1 MTNTFK
7 LKKGLGRGLSS
18 LIGDTS
24 TTPKSNKVSISSIVK
39 NKFQPRKNFNKEQMD
54 ELISS
59 IKERGIIQPI
69 IVRRQ
74 SDKYEIVA
82 GVFSRNSKL
91 SINFGKKLGIQKD
104 RCYSNFI
111 EMANKESKRKD
122 GIKVVSIMTPPSSH
136 QIIAEKFI
144 DNNIN
149 IISDK
154 PFAGN
159 LEQAK
164 KLYKKIKSNKK
175 IKYALTHNYS
185 AYPMVREAKVL
196 VEKGKLG
203 RVEYINV
210 EYIQDW
216 SGGSKINSKN
226 AKKKLKWK
234 IDRKIVGISAVLNEI
249 GTHAYHLAT
258 YISGL
263 RGDKV
268 FADIKQI
275 SKKIQMDD
283 SAQVM
288 INFTNGAKGMFWTSV
303 MAKGGVYGLR
313 IRIFGTKGSLEWVQN
328 DPNYLKLNP
337 GKGAVKYLERGFH
350 NAKFSKKFSRIK
362 FGHPE
367 GYLDAFANIYK
378 EFANSLKNK
387 SKKRYFYPNED
398 EGLETA
404 KFINACKV
412 SSKNKKWEKIK

>member
-1 MTNTFK
+1 MNTNK
-7 LKKGLGRGLSS
+7 LSLGIVG
-18 LIGDTS
+18 GG
-24 TTPKSNKVSISSIVK
+24 PKSWIGHVHRISAR
-39 NKFQPRKNFNKEQMD
+39 FD
-54 ELISS
+54 
-59 IKERGIIQPI
+59 
-69 IVRRQ
+69 
-74 SDKYEIVA
+74 DKYEIVA
-82 GVFSRNSKL
+82 GVFSRNAKL
-91 SINFGKKLGIQKD
+91 SINFGKTLGISKD
-104 RCYSNFI
+104 RCYSTFK
-111 EMANKESKRKD
+111 EMALKESKRND
-122 GIKVVSIMTPPSSH
+122 GIQVVSIMTPPSSH

-144 DNNIN
+144 EKNIN

-159 LEQAK
+159 LDQAK

-196 VEKGKLG
+196 IEKGKIG
-203 RVEYINV
+203 KIEYVNV

-216 SGGSKINSKN
+216 SGGTKINVRN

-234 IDRKIVGISAVLNEI
+234 IDNKIVGASAVLNEI

-263 RGDKV
+263 KGEKI

-275 SKKIQMDD
+275 SKKIKMDD
-283 SAQVM
+283 NAQVM

-313 IRIFGTKGSLEWVQN
+313 IRVFGSKGSLEWVQN

-337 GKGAVKYLERGFH
+337 DKDAVRYLERGFH
-350 NAKFSKKFSRIK
+350 NAELSKKFSRIK

-367 GYLDAFANIYK
+367 GYLDAFANIYR
-378 EFANSLKNK
+378 EFAESLKNK

-412 SSKNKKWEKIK
+412 SSKNKRWVKIK

>member
-1 MTNTFK
+1 MNTNK
-7 LKKGLGRGLSS
+7 LSLGIVG
-18 LIGDTS
+18 GG
-24 TTPKSNKVSISSIVK
+24 PKSWIGHVHRISAR
-39 NKFQPRKNFNKEQMD
+39 FD
-54 ELISS
+54 
-59 IKERGIIQPI
+59 
-69 IVRRQ
+69 
-74 SDKYEIVA
+74 DKYEIVA
-82 GVFSRNSKL
+82 GVFSRNAKL
-91 SINFGKKLGIQKD
+91 SINFGKTLGISKD
-104 RCYSNFI
+104 RCYSTFK
-111 EMANKESKRKD
+111 EMALKESKRND
-122 GIKVVSIMTPPSSH
+122 GIQVVSIMTPPSSH

-144 DNNIN
+144 EKNIN

-159 LEQAK
+159 LDQAK

-175 IKYALTHNYS
+175 VKYALTHNYS

-196 VEKGKLG
+196 IEKGKIG
-203 RVEYINV
+203 KIEYVNV

-216 SGGSKINSKN
+216 SGGTKINVRN

-234 IDRKIVGISAVLNEI
+234 IDNKIVGASAVLNEI

-263 RGDKV
+263 KGEKI

-275 SKKIQMDD
+275 SKKIKMDD
-283 SAQVM
+283 NAQVM

-313 IRIFGTKGSLEWVQN
+313 IRVFGSKGSLEWVQN

-337 GKGAVKYLERGFH
+337 DKGAVRYLERGFH
-350 NAKFSKKFSRIK
+350 NAELSKKFSRIK

-367 GYLDAFANIYK
+367 GYLDAFANIYR
-378 EFANSLKNK
+378 EFADSLKNK
-387 SKKRYFYPNED
+387 SKKRHFYPNED

-412 SSKNKKWEKIK
+412 SSKNKRWVKIK

>member
-1 MTNTFK
+1 MNTNK
-7 LKKGLGRGLSS
+7 LSLGIVG
-18 LIGDTS
+18 GG
-24 TTPKSNKVSISSIVK
+24 PKSWIGHVHRISAR
-39 NKFQPRKNFNKEQMD
+39 FD
-54 ELISS
+54 
-59 IKERGIIQPI
+59 
-69 IVRRQ
+69 
-74 SDKYEIVA
+74 DKYEIVA
-82 GVFSRNSKL
+82 GVFSRNAKL
-91 SINFGKKLGIQKD
+91 SINFGKTLGISKD
-104 RCYSNFI
+104 RCYSTFK
-111 EMANKESKRKD
+111 EMALKESKRND
-122 GIKVVSIMTPPSSH
+122 GIQVVSIMTPPSSH

-144 DNNIN
+144 EKNIN

-159 LEQAK
+159 LDQAK

-196 VEKGKLG
+196 IEKGKIG
-203 RVEYINV
+203 KIEYVNV

-216 SGGSKINSKN
+216 SDGTKINVRN

-234 IDRKIVGISAVLNEI
+234 IDKKIVGASAVLNEI

-263 RGDKV
+263 KGEKI

-275 SKKIQMDD
+275 SKKIKMDD
-283 SAQVM
+283 NAQVM

-313 IRIFGTKGSLEWVQN
+313 IRVFGSKGSLEWVQN

-337 GKGAVKYLERGFH
+337 DTGAVRYLERGFH
-350 NAKFSKKFSRIK
+350 NAELSKKFSRIK

-367 GYLDAFANIYK
+367 GYLDAFANIYR
-378 EFANSLKNK
+378 EFAESLKNK

-412 SSKNKKWEKIK
+412 SSKNKRWVKIK

>member
-1 MTNTFK
+1 MNTNK
-7 LKKGLGRGLSS
+7 LSLGIVG
-18 LIGDTS
+18 GG
-24 TTPKSNKVSISSIVK
+24 PKSWIGHVHRISAR
-39 NKFQPRKNFNKEQMD
+39 FD
-54 ELISS
+54 
-59 IKERGIIQPI
+59 
-69 IVRRQ
+69 
-74 SDKYEIVA
+74 DKYEIVA

-91 SINFGKKLGIQKD
+91 SVSFGKTLGISKD
-104 RCYSNFI
+104 RCYSTFK
-111 EMANKESKRKD
+111 EMALKESRRKD
-122 GIKVVSIMTPPSSH
+122 GIQVVSIMTPPSSH

-144 DNNIN
+144 EKNIN

-159 LEQAK
+159 LDQAK

-196 VEKGKLG
+196 IEKGKIG
-203 RVEYINV
+203 KIEYVNV

-216 SGGSKINSKN
+216 SGGTKINVRN

-234 IDRKIVGISAVLNEI
+234 IDNKIVGASAVLNEI

-263 RGDKV
+263 KGEKI

-275 SKKIQMDD
+275 SKKIKMDD
-283 SAQVM
+283 NAQVM

-313 IRIFGTKGSLEWVQN
+313 IRVFGSKGSLEWVQN

-337 GKGAVKYLERGFH
+337 DKGAVRYLERGFH
-350 NAKFSKKFSRIK
+350 NAELSKKFSRIK

-367 GYLDAFANIYK
+367 GYLDAFANIYR
-378 EFANSLKNK
+378 EFAESLKNK

-412 SSKNKKWEKIK
+412 SSKNKRWVKIK

>member
-1 MTNTFK
+1 MIYETVNTMKTKK
-7 LKKGLGRGLSS
+7 LFLGIVG
-18 LIGDTS
+18 GG
-24 TTPKSNKVSISSIVK
+24 PKSWIGHVHRISARFD
-39 NKFQPRKNFNKEQMD
+39 N
-54 ELISS
+54 
-59 IKERGIIQPI
+59 
-69 IVRRQ
+69 
-74 SDKYEIVA
+74 KYEIVA

-91 SINFGKKLGIQKD
+91 SAYFGQSIGIEKA
-104 RCYSNFI
+104 RCYSNFR
-111 EMANKESKRKD
+111 EMADKESKIKD
-122 GIKVVSIMTPPSSH
+122 GIDVVSIMTPPASH

-144 DNNIN
+144 DKNIH

-196 VEKGKLG
+196 IEKGKIG
-203 RVEYINV
+203 KVEYINV

-216 SGGSKINSKN
+216 SGGIKLTSGN

-234 IDRKIVGISAVLNEI
+234 IDSKIVGTSAVLNEI
-249 GTHAYHLAT
+249 GTHAYHLAS

-263 RGDKV
+263 KGNQV

-275 SKKIQMDD
+275 SNKIKMDD
-283 SAQVM
+283 NAQVM
-288 INFTNGAKGMFWTSV
+288 INFNNGAKGMFWTSV

-313 IRIFGTKGSLEWVQN
+313 IRIFGSKGSLEWVQN
-328 DPNYLKLNP
+328 DPEYLKLNP
-337 GKGAVKYLERGFH
+337 AKGAVKLLERGFH
-350 NAKFSKKFSRIK
+350 NAEFSKKFSRIK

-367 GYLDAFANIYK
+367 GYLDAFANIYR
-378 EFANSLKNK
+378 EFADSLKDK
-387 SKKRYFYPNED
+387 SKKRFFYPNED

-404 KFINACKV
+404 KFIDACKI
-412 SSKNKKWEKIK
+412 SSKRKRWVKIK

>member
-1 MTNTFK
+1 MNTNK
-7 LKKGLGRGLSS
+7 LSLGIVG
-18 LIGDTS
+18 GG
-24 TTPKSNKVSISSIVK
+24 PKSWIGHVHRISARFDNKYK
-39 NKFQPRKNFNKEQMD
+39 
-54 ELISS
+54 
-59 IKERGIIQPI
+59 
-69 IVRRQ
+69 
-74 SDKYEIVA
+74 IVA

-91 SINFGKKLGIQKD
+91 SISFGKTLGISKD
-104 RCYSNFI
+104 RCYSNFK
-111 EMANKESKRKD
+111 EMALKESKRND
-122 GIKVVSIMTPPSSH
+122 GIQVVSIMTPPSSH

-144 DNNIN
+144 EKNIN

-159 LEQAK
+159 LDQAK

-196 VEKGKLG
+196 IEKGKIG
-203 RVEYINV
+203 KIEYVNV

-216 SGGSKINSKN
+216 SDGTKINIRN

-234 IDRKIVGISAVLNEI
+234 IDNKIVGASAVLNEI

-263 RGDKV
+263 KGEKI

-275 SKKIQMDD
+275 SKKIKMDD
-283 SAQVM
+283 NAQVM

-313 IRIFGTKGSLEWVQN
+313 IRVFGSKGSLEWVQN

-337 GKGAVKYLERGFH
+337 DKGAVRYLERGFH
-350 NAKFSKKFSRIK
+350 NAELSKKFSRIK

-367 GYLDAFANIYK
+367 GYLDAFANIYR
-378 EFANSLKNK
+378 EFADSLKNK

-412 SSKNKKWEKIK
+412 SSKNKRWVKIK

>member
-1 MTNTFK
+1 MNTNK
-7 LKKGLGRGLSS
+7 LSLGIVG
-18 LIGDTS
+18 GG
-24 TTPKSNKVSISSIVK
+24 PKSWIGHVHRISAR
-39 NKFQPRKNFNKEQMD
+39 FD
-54 ELISS
+54 
-59 IKERGIIQPI
+59 
-69 IVRRQ
+69 
-74 SDKYEIVA
+74 DKYEIVA
-82 GVFSRNSKL
+82 GVFSRNAKL
-91 SINFGKKLGIQKD
+91 SINFGKTLGISKD
-104 RCYSNFI
+104 RCYSTFK
-111 EMANKESKRKD
+111 EMALKESKRND
-122 GIKVVSIMTPPSSH
+122 GIQVVSIMTPPSSH

-144 DNNIN
+144 EKNIN

-159 LEQAK
+159 LDQAK

-196 VEKGKLG
+196 IEKGKIG
-203 RVEYINV
+203 KIEYVNV

-216 SGGSKINSKN
+216 SDGTKINLRN

-234 IDRKIVGISAVLNEI
+234 IDNKIVGASAVLNEI

-263 RGDKV
+263 KGEKI

-275 SKKIQMDD
+275 SKKIKMDD
-283 SAQVM
+283 NAQVM

-313 IRIFGTKGSLEWVQN
+313 IRVFGSKGSLEWVQN

-337 GKGAVKYLERGFH
+337 DKGAVRYLERGFH
-350 NAKFSKKFSRIK
+350 NAELSKKFSRIK

-367 GYLDAFANIYK
+367 GYLDAFANIYR
-378 EFANSLKNK
+378 EFADSLKNK
-387 SKKRYFYPNED
+387 SKKRFFYPNED

-412 SSKNKKWEKIK
+412 SSKSKRWVKIK

>member
-1 MTNTFK
+1 MNTNK
-7 LKKGLGRGLSS
+7 LSLGIVG
-18 LIGDTS
+18 GG
-24 TTPKSNKVSISSIVK
+24 PKSWIGHVHRISAR
-39 NKFQPRKNFNKEQMD
+39 FD
-54 ELISS
+54 
-59 IKERGIIQPI
+59 
-69 IVRRQ
+69 
-74 SDKYEIVA
+74 DKYEIVA
-82 GVFSRNSKL
+82 GVFSRNTKL
-91 SINFGKKLGIQKD
+91 SINFGKTLGISKD
-104 RCYSNFI
+104 RCYSTFK
-111 EMANKESKRKD
+111 EMALKESKRND
-122 GIKVVSIMTPPSSH
+122 GIQVVSIMTPPSSH

-144 DNNIN
+144 EKNIN

-159 LEQAK
+159 LDQAK

-196 VEKGKLG
+196 IEKGKIG
-203 RVEYINV
+203 KIEYVNV

-216 SGGSKINSKN
+216 SGGTKINVRN

-234 IDRKIVGISAVLNEI
+234 IDNKIVGASAVLNEI

-263 RGDKV
+263 KGEKI

-275 SKKIQMDD
+275 SKKIKMDD
-283 SAQVM
+283 NAQVM

-313 IRIFGTKGSLEWVQN
+313 IRVFGSKGSLEWVQN

-337 GKGAVKYLERGFH
+337 DKGAVRYLERGFH
-350 NAKFSKKFSRIK
+350 NAELSKKFSRIK

-367 GYLDAFANIYK
+367 GYLDAFANIYR
-378 EFANSLKNK
+378 EFAESLKNK

-412 SSKNKKWEKIK
+412 SSKNKRWVKIK

>member
-1 MTNTFK
+1 MNTNK
-7 LKKGLGRGLSS
+7 LSLGIVG
-18 LIGDTS
+18 GG
-24 TTPKSNKVSISSIVK
+24 PKSWIGHVHRISAR
-39 NKFQPRKNFNKEQMD
+39 FD
-54 ELISS
+54 
-59 IKERGIIQPI
+59 
-69 IVRRQ
+69 
-74 SDKYEIVA
+74 DKYEIVA
-82 GVFSRNSKL
+82 GVFSRNAKL
-91 SINFGKKLGIQKD
+91 SINFGKTLGISKD
-104 RCYSNFI
+104 RCYSTFK
-111 EMANKESKRKD
+111 EMALKESKRND
-122 GIKVVSIMTPPSSH
+122 GIQVVSIMTPPSSH

-144 DNNIN
+144 EKNIN

-159 LEQAK
+159 LDQAK

-196 VEKGKLG
+196 IEKDKIGKI
-203 RVEYINV
+203 EYVNV

-216 SGGSKINSKN
+216 SGGTKINVRN

-234 IDRKIVGISAVLNEI
+234 IDNKIVGASAVLNEI

-263 RGDKV
+263 KAEKI

-275 SKKIQMDD
+275 SKKIKMDD
-283 SAQVM
+283 NAQVM

-313 IRIFGTKGSLEWVQN
+313 IRVFGSKGSLEWVQN

-337 GKGAVKYLERGFH
+337 DKGAVRYLERGFH
-350 NAKFSKKFSRIK
+350 NAELSKKFSRIK

-367 GYLDAFANIYK
+367 GYLDAFANIYR
-378 EFANSLKNK
+378 EFADSLKNK

-412 SSKNKKWEKIK
+412 SSKNKRWVKIK

>member
-1 MTNTFK
+1 MKT
-7 LKKGLGRGLSS
+7 KKFSLGIVG
-18 LIGDTS
+18 GG
-24 TTPKSNKVSISSIVK
+24 PKSWIGHVHRISARFD
-39 NKFQPRKNFNKEQMD
+39 N
-54 ELISS
+54 
-59 IKERGIIQPI
+59 
-69 IVRRQ
+69 
-74 SDKYEIVA
+74 KYEIVA

-122 GIKVVSIMTPPSSH
+122 GIQVVSIMTPPSSH

-234 IDRKIVGISAVLNEI
+234 IDKKIVGISAVLNEI

-283 SAQVM
+283 NAQVM

-350 NAKFSKKFSRIK
+350 DAKFSKKFSRIK

-367 GYLDAFANIYK
+367 GYLDAFANIYS

-412 SSKNKKWEKIK
+412 SSKSKRWVKIK

>member
-1 MTNTFK
+1 MKT
-7 LKKGLGRGLSS
+7 KKFSLGIVG
-18 LIGDTS
+18 GG
-24 TTPKSNKVSISSIVK
+24 PKSWIGHVHRISARFD
-39 NKFQPRKNFNKEQMD
+39 N
-54 ELISS
+54 
-59 IKERGIIQPI
+59 
-69 IVRRQ
+69 
-74 SDKYEIVA
+74 KYEIVA

-91 SINFGKKLGIQKD
+91 SINFGKKIGIQKD

-122 GIKVVSIMTPPSSH
+122 GIQVVSIMTPPSSH

-175 IKYALTHNYS
+175 IKYALTDNYS

-283 SAQVM
+283 NAQVM

-350 NAKFSKKFSRIK
+350 DAKFSKKFSRIK

-367 GYLDAFANIYK
+367 GYLDAFANIYN

>member
-1 MTNTFK
+1 MNTNK
-7 LKKGLGRGLSS
+7 LSLGIVG
-18 LIGDTS
+18 GG
-24 TTPKSNKVSISSIVK
+24 PKSWIGHVHRISAR
-39 NKFQPRKNFNKEQMD
+39 FD
-54 ELISS
+54 
-59 IKERGIIQPI
+59 
-69 IVRRQ
+69 
-74 SDKYEIVA
+74 DKYEIVA

-91 SINFGKKLGIQKD
+91 SISFGKTLGISKD
-104 RCYSNFI
+104 RCYSNFR
-111 EMANKESKRKD
+111 EMALKESKRND
-122 GIKVVSIMTPPSSH
+122 GIQVVSIMTPPSSH

-144 DNNIN
+144 EKNIN

-159 LEQAK
+159 LDQAK

-196 VEKGKLG
+196 IEKGKIG
-203 RVEYINV
+203 KIEYVNV

-216 SGGSKINSKN
+216 SDGTKINLKN

-234 IDRKIVGISAVLNEI
+234 IDNKIVGASAVLNEI

-263 RGDKV
+263 KGEKI

-275 SKKIQMDD
+275 SKKIKMDD
-283 SAQVM
+283 NAQVM

-313 IRIFGTKGSLEWVQN
+313 IRVFGSKGSLEWVQN

-337 GKGAVKYLERGFH
+337 DKGSVRYLERGFH
-350 NAKFSKKFSRIK
+350 NAELSKKFSRIK

-367 GYLDAFANIYK
+367 GYLDAFANIYR
-378 EFANSLKNK
+378 EFADSLKNR

-412 SSKNKKWEKIK
+412 SSKNKRWVKIK